1 MKRREL
7 LMLATGL
14 LMVGLTAG
22 ALVHLRANQRLG
34 KPGIK
39 AVPIAGTARMEIEL
53 PRAVPGYQVREQ
65 EVPRIVVDSLPAD
78 TSMAQMLYKDPDGLE
93 MQVTV
98 VMMGTDRT
106 SIHQPQFCLTG
117 AGWRIDDQRSE
128 RVRVRFIEPESVELP
143 VMKLVASR
151 TFEVEGKSVNW
162 SGVYLYW
169 FVADGAVTERH
180 GERVWWMAK
189 HLLRT
194 GELQRWAYITYFAPC
209 PPGLE
214 DEAFLRLQ
222 KLMRQTVPRFQLAWP
237 TGGD

>member
-7 LMLATGL
+7 LLLVTGL
-14 LMVGLTAG
+14 LMVALTA
-22 ALVHLRANQRLG
+22 AVLVHLRANQRLG
-34 KPGIK
+34 RPGIL
-39 AVPIAGTARMEIEL
+39 ATPLEGEARMEIEL
-53 PRAVPGYQVREQ
+53 PREVPGYIVRDQ
-65 EVPRIVVDSLPAD
+65 EVPRLVVDSLPAD
-78 TSMAQMLYKDPDGLE
+78 TSIAQRIYKDPDGLE

-117 AGWRIDDQRSE
+117 AGWRIDEKRSE
-128 RVRVRFIEPESVELP
+128 PVRVRFLEPHPLELP
-143 VMKLVASR
+143 VMKLIAQR
-151 TFEVEGKSVNW
+151 TFDVDGRPVNW

-169 FVADGAVTERH
+169 FVADNAVTERH

-214 DEAFLRLQ
+214 EEAFQRLQ
-222 KLMRQTVPRFQLAWP
+222 KLMRQTVPKFQLAWP
-237 TGGD
+237 KPTE